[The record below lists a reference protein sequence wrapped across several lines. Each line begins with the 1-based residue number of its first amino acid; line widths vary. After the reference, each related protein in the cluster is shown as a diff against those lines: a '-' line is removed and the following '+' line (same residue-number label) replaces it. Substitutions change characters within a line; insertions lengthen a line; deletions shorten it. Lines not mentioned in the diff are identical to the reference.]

1 MYIDY
6 SQWDE
11 YEYKVSSLTLDLDN
25 PRLGHIVNV
34 SNQTQIIQYLI
45 EKERVYEL
53 AKKISEEGYFVGEE
67 PIICIEGKKKVVL
80 EGNRRV
86 AALKLLKDPT
96 KYLPATKSKIL
107 LKNIASNNID
117 VNKKVKCHIAPNRLM
132 ANPIIYERHRGEAVQ
147 KWKTGNQYAFIAQMY
162 QDGLSIA
169 DISEVLNETK
179 ANVLNPI
186 KVYNLFLEGKNILAK
201 NSIPIDLSTFEI
213 SNLERFSSLSDVVEF
228 LGVKFNDEDGTLII
242 QLPEEEFEARILIV
256 FNAILNSEN
265 FSREYNRRED
275 LKALLDDLKKSP
287 AINLDIELIVTEK
300 NSQSET
306 LRKNLESEKAKAT
319 FRRKNKFKNQTLRG
333 IIPQETDIYF
343 GNNKLDLLFT
353 ELKSLP
359 VDKVYSF
366 GVILRA
372 YLEQSL
378 YYFLCKNQ
386 LLEEYRIETANESN
400 KNNEVKVK
408 TVVEYLKKDKDA
420 SKNKEDIERCMT
432 ILRFK
437 SSPEYVSIG
446 LKSML
451 DYVLKHH
458 LAVYLDNQVYKN
470 LKVFIELYKDSLDL
484 VIHNINTIVD
494 ADHNRRAWSHFEPL
508 LKFLS
513 ENIPNE

>member
-6 SQWDE
+6 SHWDE
-11 YEYKVSSLTLDLDN
+11 FEYKVSSLTLDLDN

-34 SNQTQIIQYLI
+34 SNQTQIIKYLI

-67 PIICIEGKKKVVL
+67 PIICIEGNKKIVL

-96 KYLPATKSKIL
+96 KYLPTTKSRIL

-117 VNKKVKCHIAPNRLM
+117 VNKKIKCHIAPNRLM
-132 ANPIIYERHRGEAVQ
+132 ANPIIYERHRGDAVQ
-147 KWKTGNQYAFIAQMY
+147 KWKTGNQYAFVAQMY
-162 QDGLSIA
+162 QDGLSIG

-179 ANVLNPI
+179 ANILSPI
-186 KVYNLFLEGKNILAK
+186 KAYNLFLEGKKVLSK
-201 NSIPIDLSTFEI
+201 NSIAIDLSTFEI
-213 SNLERFSSLSDVVEF
+213 SNLERFSSLPDVVKF
-228 LGVKFNDEDGTLII
+228 LGIQFNDEDGTLII

-265 FSREYNRRED
+265 FSREYNRKED
-275 LKALLDDLKKSP
+275 LKALLDELKKSP
-287 AINLDIELIVTEK
+287 KINLDVEFVEPKK

-306 LRKNLESEKAKAT
+306 LRKDLESEKAKVT
-319 FRRKNKFKNQTLRG
+319 LRRKNKFKNQMLRG
-333 IIPQETDIYF
+333 VIPRETDIYF

-353 ELKSLP
+353 ELKTLP
-359 VDKVYSF
+359 IDKVYSF

-378 YYFLCKNQ
+378 YYFLYKNQ
-386 LLEEYRIETANESN
+386 LLEEYSGETANESI
-400 KNNEVKVK
+400 KNNEAKVK
-408 TVVEYLKKDKDA
+408 SVIEFLKKDKDA

-446 LKSML
+446 LKGML

-458 LAVYLDNQVYKN
+458 LAQHIDSQVYKS

-513 ENIPNE
+513 ENIPDE

>member
-11 YEYKVSSLTLDLDN
+11 YEYKVHSLTLDLDN
-25 PRLGHIVNV
+25 PRLGHIDNV
-34 SNQTQIIQYLI
+34 STQTKIIQYLI

-67 PIICIEGKKKVVL
+67 PIICIEGNRKIVL

-96 KYLPATKSKIL
+96 KYLPSTKSRIL

-117 VNKKVKCHIAPNRLM
+117 VNRKIKCHIAPNRLM

-147 KWKTGNQYAFIAQMY
+147 KWKTGNQYAFVAQMY
-162 QDGLSIA
+162 NDGLSIE
-169 DISEVLNETK
+169 DISEVLNETR
-179 ANVLNPI
+179 ANVLGPI
-186 KVYNLFLEGKNILAK
+186 RTYNLFLEGQKILAK
-201 NSIPIDLSTFEI
+201 NNILIDLASFEI
-213 SNLERFSSLSDVVEF
+213 SNLERLSSLSDVVNF
-228 LGVKFNDEDGTLII
+228 LGIQFNDEDGTLII
-242 QLPEEEFEARILIV
+242 LLPEEEFEARILV
-256 FNAILNSEN
+256 AFKAILNSEN
-265 FSREYNRRED
+265 FSREYNRKED
-275 LKALLDDLKKSP
+275 LKVLLDELKKSNEVNLNVEF
-287 AINLDIELIVTEK
+287 INPQN
-300 NSQSET
+300 NSQSEQI
-306 LRKNLESEKAKAT
+306 RKNLETEKANVT
-319 FRRKNKFKNQTLRG
+319 LRRKNKFKRQFLHG
-333 IIPQETDIYF
+333 IIPRETEIYF

-359 VDKVYSF
+359 IDKVYSF

-378 YYFLCKNQ
+378 YYFLYKNN
-386 LLEEYRIETANESN
+386 LLEEYCTESANDSL
-400 KNNEVKVK
+400 KNNEAKVK
-408 TVVEYLKKDKDA
+408 LVIEYLKKDKDA
-420 SKNKEDIERCMT
+420 SRNKQDIDRCMT

-451 DYVLKHH
+451 DYVLKNH
-458 LAVYLDNQVYKN
+458 LSGNIDNQILRN
-470 LKVFIELYKDSLDL
+470 LKNFIELYKESLDL
-484 VIHNINTIVD
+484 VIHNINTIAD
-494 ADHNRRAWSHFEPL
+494 ADHNRRAWSHFEPF
-508 LKFLS
+508 LKYLS